1 MRRTTTARLTA
12 TALALTLGLGLA
24 ACSSEDTPEPGESAS
39 ASASASANAVADQ
52 AALEKV
58 EISGKSG
65 EKPTVTLPSKPFTVT
80 TPVARL
86 VADGDGK
93 AIAAGDVLPMHI
105 LVVSGGDGTEQG
117 GTYDASPQSLVAGK
131 TQIEPLE
138 AALEGAHVGARIA
151 MAVDNG
157 QGTSVYAIEV
167 MDSRTPAAR
176 AEGETVAPKD
186 GLPTVTL
193 ADDGTP
199 SLKAASGDAPKELVA
214 QPLIKG
220 DGKKVEKGDS
230 VVVRYS
236 GWLWDGTAFDSS
248 WDDKSVF
255 VVEPLGQAQVI
266 TGWNTG
272 LVGQTVGSQVMLV
285 VPPDQGYG
293 DTAQGSIPANSTL
306 VFVVDIVDA
315 Y

>member
-12 TALALTLGLGLA
+12 TALALTLGLTLA
-24 ACSSEDTPEPGESAS
+24 ACSSEDTPEPSGSAS
-39 ASASASANAVADQ
+39 ASASASAAAAADQ

-58 EISGKSG
+58 EITGKAG
-65 EKPTVTLPSKPFTVT
+65 QKPTITLPSEPFTVT

-93 AIAAGDVLPMHI
+93 AIEAGDVLPMHI
-105 LVVSGGDGTEQG
+105 LVVSGADGSEQDGTYE
-117 GTYDASPQSLVAGK
+117 ASPQSLVAGK

-138 AALEGAHVGARIA
+138 TALTGAHVGARIA

-157 QGTSVYAIEV
+157 QGTAVYAIEV
-167 MDSRTPAAR
+167 MDARTPAAR
-176 AEGETVAPKD
+176 AEGEAVAPKD

-199 SLKAASGDAPKELVA
+199 SITAASGDAPKELVA

-272 LVGQTVGSQVMLV
+272 LQGQTVGSQVLLV
-285 VPPDQGYG
+285 IPPDQGYG
-293 DTAQGSIPANSTL
+293 DKDQGTIPANSTL